1 MVGEVQEPGR
11 IVLEGPTTVMQAIA
25 MAGSWNIGAKLNH
38 IVILRRDENWQL
50 MATKLQLHD
59 AFFGRN
65 TSPAGEIWLRDSDV
79 VIVPKSRIQ
88 WTGDLIEL
96 FFTRGLYGVVP
107 VFGSF
112 ELRNLSIL

>member
-1 MVGEVQEPGR
+1 
-11 IVLEGPTTVMQAIA
+11 MQLSAQFAELIRACFTGLWIESHEHADALTEIA
-25 MAGSWNIGAKLNH
+25 GLC
-38 IVILRRDENWQL
+38 RDENWQL

-59 AFFGRN
+59 AFFGRR

-112 ELRNLSIL
+112 ELRHLSIL